1 MATRPTLSQQRQI
14 DALLAEFGP
23 KIRDAFIAAIYNAR
37 GAISIPELIK
47 ALQAG
52 DIERAVRLFR
62 MDQAALF
69 PLEDAVRGAI
79 IAAGQTVAEN
89 AGLSGA
95 FGFNGRHLRAEA
107 LIREMGATLVQGI
120 QEDTLNMARTVIT
133 AGLQD
138 GFTPQKVQRE
148 LTGTLNRLTG
158 RREGG
163 FLGLTTQQADSIIS
177 GRAKLASGDPAL
189 MREYLDLR
197 LRDRRFDAM
206 VKRAIRDGKPV
217 SPADL
222 EKIITAHKNK
232 ALRYRGEVIA
242 KNEAFSAQAAG
253 RDEAYRQ
260 ALERADVASVTKKWV
275 HGLSKEPRPD
285 HLRMNGTVID
295 MDQKFVMDDGAQM
308 SFPHDP
314 NGGARHSISCRCT
327 CFYRVIL
334 KRD

>member
-1 MATRPTLSQQRQI
+1 MALTPSQQRQI
-14 DALLAEFGP
+14 DALLSKYTPA
-23 KIRDAFIAAIYNAR
+23 IRDAFIAAIYGARANVNAQ
-37 GAISIPELIK
+37 ELIA
-47 ALQAG
+47 ALEAG
-52 DIERAVRLFR
+52 DIERAVQLFR
-62 MDQAALF
+62 MDQATLF

-120 QEDTLNMARTVIT
+120 QEDTLNMARAVIT

-138 GFTPQKVQRE
+138 GFTPQRVQRE

-189 MREYLDLR
+189 MREYLDLK

-217 SPADL
+217 APGDL

-232 ALRYRGEVIA
+232 ALKYRGEVIA
-242 KNEAFSAQAAG
+242 KNEAFTAQAAG

-260 ALERADVASVTKKWV
+260 ALERADVQDVTVRWQ
-275 HGLSKEPRPD
+275 HNLSQEPRLD
-285 HLRMNGTVID
+285 HVAMNGTVISLRKG
-295 MDQKFVMDDGAQM
+295 QKFEFIDAWMKH
-308 SFPHDP
+308 PHDP
-314 NGGARHSISCRCT
+314 AGGAKHSIGCRCIAV
-327 CFYRVIL
+327 YRIIL
-334 KRD
+334 ERD